1 MTEPDDT
8 QPLDLRNLVIAGGH
22 PYILI
27 TLIEPET
34 GGVEIDH
41 FGLADD
47 VDLAAALQELALLV
61 ADS

>member
-1 MTEPDDT
+1 MSLDDT

-27 TLIEPET
+27 KLVDPEN

-41 FGLADD
+41 FGLDDD

-61 ADS
+61 AEG